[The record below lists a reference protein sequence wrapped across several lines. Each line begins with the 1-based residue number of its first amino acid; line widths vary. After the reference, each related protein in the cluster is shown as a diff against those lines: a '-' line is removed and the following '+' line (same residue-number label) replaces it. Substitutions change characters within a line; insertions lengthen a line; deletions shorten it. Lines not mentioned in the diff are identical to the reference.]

1 MNENKLNEEENV
13 RHWPKP
19 KPSSEWSEPDENG
32 HRYSTIDLTPHPS
45 ILMHL
50 ATDRAINWEVSFRD
64 VAVRFYQIMNTAN
77 VSVDWAR
84 KLAKQTHI
92 LHIDEE
98 SSETHYVV
106 TLREVKEEEE

>member
-45 ILMHL
+45 ILMHWTRAR
-50 ATDRAINWEVSFRD
+50 ATDWEVSFRD
-64 VAVRFYQIMNTAN
+64 EAVRFYQIMNTAD

-84 KLAKQTHI
+84 KLARRTHI
-92 LHIDEE
+92 LHIDED
-98 SSETHYVV
+98 SSEEHYVLS
-106 TLREVKEEEE
+106 LREVKEEEE